1 MTTKCPIDT
10 TEMAKT
16 YDPQAVETL
25 LYDWWESQ
33 GYFKPEIAPP
43 DAEPFV
49 ISMPPPNVTGEL
61 HIGHALTTFI
71 EDLMIR
77 YHRMLG
83 RAALWVPG
91 SDHAGIATQL
101 QVERMLASEGTSRQ
115 EIGREE
121 FLRRAWEWKAKY
133 GGRILNQL
141 RRMGASCDWDRERF
155 TLDEGLSRAVREAF
169 VRLYEKGLIYRGEYL
184 INWAPGLQTAVSD
197 LEVEYSEE
205 EGTLYYFKYPIA
217 GADLSDGPGKGYIP
231 VATTRP
237 ETILGDTAV
246 AVHPDD
252 ERYRHLIGKTCLV
265 PILNRTIPVI
275 HDTYVSME
283 FGTGALKITPGHDPH
298 DFEIGQRHGL
308 PIVNV
313 LNPDATMNENAG
325 PYAGLDRYECRQK
338 LWADME
344 AAGLTIKTEP
354 YVMQVPRS
362 QRGGEVVEPMV
373 STQWFVKMKPLAEA
387 GLQVVR
393 DGRIKI
399 IPERFTKVYY
409 NWLENIRDW
418 CISRQLWWGHRIPV
432 WYCGDCGHMT
442 VAREDPTACEK
453 CHSPNLEQDPDV
465 LDTWF
470 SSGLWPFSTLGWPEE
485 TEDYKRFYPTDVMET
500 GYDILFFWVAR
511 MIMQGLEMTGQVPF
525 HTVYLHGL
533 VRDAQGRKMSKTAGN
548 VIDPLEMMD
557 QYGTDA
563 LRFTLLT
570 GSTPGNDMSLSEER
584 IVANRNFANK
594 IWNITRFVVS
604 NLGAAFDAGLGTWNL
619 SAMALPDRWIISRH
633 NRLIEDVTRL
643 MDAYQFGEAGRQL
656 YEFLWGEYA
665 DWYIEIAKIRLY
677 GADARAQ
684 ATARRVLVYVLDRT
698 LRLLHPF
705 MPFVTEAAWQ
715 HLPHGDNSLMV
726 TSWPTPGDRDE
737 GAEAT
742 MQLMMDIVR
751 AIRNARAEYNVE
763 PVRRIV
769 AHIAAGDRYDL
780 FQSQQDILVE
790 LARLD
795 PEDLRLA
802 HTLFDKP
809 DQALTLVVGGV
820 EIYLPLTGMI
830 DLDAERARLQKEL
843 AQVEKGIARSRKLL
857 GNEEFV
863 AKAPAQVVQK
873 ERDKLDSLREQAQ
886 KLRDR
891 LEALTA

>member
-1 MTTKCPIDT
+1 
-10 TEMAKT
+10 MAKA
-16 YDPQAVETL
+16 YDPQAVETV
-25 LYDWWESQ
+25 LYDWWDSQ
-33 GYFKPEIAPP
+33 GYFKPEIADP
-43 DAEPFV
+43 EEQPFV

-61 HIGHALTTFI
+61 HMGHALTTFV

-83 RAALWVPG
+83 HASLWVPG

-101 QVERMLASEGTSRQ
+101 QVERMLISEGTSRQ
-115 EIGREE
+115 KIGREE
-121 FLRRAWEWKAKY
+121 FLRRTWEWKAKY
-133 GGRILNQL
+133 GGRIQTQL
-141 RRMGASCDWDRERF
+141 RRMGASCDWERERF

-169 VRLYEKGLIYRGEYL
+169 VRLYDKGLIYRGEYL
-184 INWAPGLQTAVSD
+184 INWSPGLQTAVSD

-205 EGTLYYFKYPIA
+205 EGTLYYFKYPVA
-217 GADLSDGPGKGYIP
+217 GAELDQGPGQGYIP

-265 PILNRTIPVI
+265 PMLNRTIPVI

-283 FGTGALKITPGHDPH
+283 FGTGALKITPGHDPN

-308 PIVNV
+308 QIINV
-313 LNPDATMNENAG
+313 LNSDATMNENAG
-325 PYAGLDRYECRQK
+325 PYAGQDRYECRAK

-344 AAGLTIKTEP
+344 AVGLTIKTET
-354 YVMQVPRS
+354 YALQVPRS

-373 STQWFVKMKPLAEA
+373 STQWFVKMQPLAEA
-387 GLQVVR
+387 GLEAVR

-399 IPERFTKVYY
+399 VPERFAKVYY

-432 WYCGDCGHMT
+432 WYCGDCRHMT
-442 VAREDPTACEK
+442 VTREDPTACEK
-453 CHSPNLEQDPDV
+453 CGGETLEQDPDV

-485 TEDYKRFYPTDVMET
+485 TDDLKRFYPTDVMET

-511 MIMQGLEMTGQVPF
+511 MIMQGLEMTGEIPF

-533 VRDAQGRKMSKTAGN
+533 VRDAQGRKMSKTTGN
-548 VIDPLEMMD
+548 VIDPVEMMD

-584 IVANRNFANK
+584 IIANRNFANK
-594 IWNITRFVVS
+594 IWNATRFVVS
-604 NLGAAFDAGLGTWNL
+604 NLGAAFDAGHGTWNL

-633 NRLIEDVTRL
+633 NRLIENVTKL
-643 MDAYQFGEAGRQL
+643 MDVYQYGEAGRQI
-656 YEFLWGEYA
+656 YEFLWSEYA

-677 GADARAQ
+677 GADVRAQ

-705 MPFVTEAAWQ
+705 MPFVTEATWQ
-715 HLPHGDNSLMV
+715 HLPHSDDSLMIA
-726 TSWPTPGDRDE
+726 TWPSAGDLDE
-737 GAEAT
+737 GAEGA
-742 MQLMMDIVR
+742 MQLVMDTVR
-751 AIRNARAEYNVE
+751 AIRNARAEYDVQ
-763 PVRRIV
+763 PARRIV
-769 AHIAAGDRYDL
+769 ARITAGDKFDL
-780 FQSQQDILVE
+780 FSSQREILVE

-795 PEDLRLA
+795 PDNLRISR
-802 HTLFDKP
+802 TLLEEP
-809 DQALTLVVGGV
+809 EQALTLVVGGV
-820 EIYLPLTGMI
+820 EIYLPLAGMVN
-830 DLDAERARLQKEL
+830 LDAERARLGKEL
-843 AQVEKGIARSRKLL
+843 ERIEDGIARSQKLL
-857 GNEEFV
+857 SNEGFT
-863 AKAPAQVVQK
+863 AKAPTEVVDK
-873 ERDKLDSLREQAQ
+873 EQEKLTSLQEQAERLRE
-886 KLRDR
+886 R
-891 LEALTA
+891 LAALTG